1 MNVWLIVKGPVLG
14 KNGICTFNVP
24 SHDDVWRSDVVH
36 VVTNQ
41 SKIVDVS
48 WDPKSPIYNYIS

>member
-14 KNGICTFNVP
+14 KNWIRTFNVP

-41 SKIVDVS
+41 SKIVDVT
-48 WDPKSPIYNYIS
+48 WDPKSPIYNDIC